1 MTVIKR
7 NVNILLHRMNA
18 PGMTGRAKTLPRISV
33 KRVMAQRRYSVINV
47 MKTENLL
54 VICAMAKDVLLVICA
69 MAASKFFAAGVTV
82 AVTTL
87 TLAEFAEAPEN
98 VGIVAV
104 AVQK

>member
-1 MTVIKR
+1 M
-7 NVNILLHRMNA
+7 
-18 PGMTGRAKTLPRISV
+18 

-54 VICAMAKDVLLVICA
+54 VICAMAKDVLLVRCA
-69 MAASKFFAAGVTV
+69 MAASKFFAAGVKV

-87 TLAEFAEAPEN
+87 TLANFAEVPES
-98 VGIVAV
+98 VRYVAA